1 MNIEHPEFLDF
12 LKCAQRNKLRYLC
25 IGGYAVNYYGYH
37 RMTQD
42 LDIWIAPTNVNK
54 ECFFNTLLCMGY
66 TESEFED
73 IRKEDFTTYFMC
85 TLGARPN
92 VIDVVTILHRSL
104 NFDEAEKNMSLHILG
119 DDIELR
125 LVSYESLKETKL
137 YSFRPKDTWDLTQ
150 LEKLR
155 TTK

>member
-1 MNIEHPEFLDF
+1 MDIELPEFLNF
-12 LKCAQRNKLRYLC
+12 LMCAQRNKLRYLC

-42 LDIWIAPTNVNK
+42 LDIWIAPVNENK

-73 IRKEDFTTYFMC
+73 IRKEDFTTCFIC

-92 VIDVVTILHRSL
+92 
-104 NFDEAEKNMSLHILG
+104 
-119 DDIELR
+119 
-125 LVSYESLKETKL
+125 
-137 YSFRPKDTWDLTQ
+137 
-150 LEKLR
+150 
-155 TTK
+155 